1 MILVTGATG
10 GVGRY
15 LVDEL
20 LAAGQ
25 DVRAVTRNPETAR
38 LPAAAEVVST
48 VDMPLDG
55 VTAVF
60 LNPILFSGR
69 GPNFGGGDPSE
80 LLGRF
85 KEHGVRRIVLLS
97 AVATLEGEKNPIGA
111 HHLRVERPIEAE
123 VPEWTFLRPGAFDS
137 NVLRWADQIRKDGVV
152 RSANGQAQ
160 TAPIHEADIA
170 AVAARALLH
179 DDLLGAKP
187 VLTGPE
193 SLTAAD
199 QVRIVGEAIG
209 KPVRFEELSHE
220 EALAEMMQGG
230 RMTEEAANSLLKMF
244 ASFVGRRSEVSPEVE
259 RITGRPARTFHD
271 WAVEHAGAFL

>member
-25 DVRAVTRNPETAR
+25 GVRAVTRNPETAR
-38 LPAAAEVVST
+38 LPADVEVVST
-48 VDMPLDG
+48 ADIPFDG

-60 LNPILFSGR
+60 LNPVVLSAG
-69 GPNFGGGDPSE
+69 GPSFAGGDPTE
-80 LLGRF
+80 FLGRV
-85 KEHGVRRIVLLS
+85 KGHGIRRIVLLS

-111 HHLRVERPIEAE
+111 HHLRIERPIEAE

-152 RSANGQAQ
+152 RSANGQAE

-170 AVAARALLH
+170 AVAAHALLQ

-199 QVRIVGEAIG
+199 QVQIIGEAIG

-220 EALAEMMQGG
+220 EALAQMVGGG
-230 RMTEEAANSLLKMF
+230 RMTEQAAESLLKMF
-244 ASFVGRRSEVSPEVE
+244 ASYVGRKAEISGEVE
-259 RITGRPARTFHD
+259 RITGRPARSFRE